1 MANTE
6 HQETLDSLDKIS
18 VCLYRFG
25 ITLFAMALLVF
36 SVLVSGAI
44 SGSPLVYQTSVI
56 ALCVAGALSA
66 ANVHVYSKHV
76 RVVISWAS
84 WIGLV
89 LMVSDLEFQ
98 RTWLGLGFI
107 FVTFSGI
114 ALKESFC
121 FKVPGLK
128 MVPAFLAVAT
138 FALWFNLPILAAITM
153 LLAGLVMGFLSFAKW
168 RMRCISISV
177 SKRIMR
183 SNAALIPS
191 TPSR

>member
-6 HQETLDSLDKIS
+6 YQETLDLLDKLS
-18 VCLYRFG
+18 VCLYRLG
-25 ITLFAMALLVF
+25 ITLFAVALLCF
-36 SVLVSGAI
+36 SIIVSGAI
-44 SGSPLVYQTSVI
+44 TSSLFVYQASLI
-56 ALCVAGALSA
+56 ALCVASALSA
-66 ANVHVYSKHV
+66 ANIHVYNKHV
-76 RVVISWAS
+76 RAAISWAS

-128 MVPAFLAVAT
+128 MVPVFLAVAT

-168 RMRCISISV
+168 RMPLHFDIGI
-177 SKRIMR
+177 KANYEI
-183 SNAALIPS
+183 
-191 TPSR
+191 